1 MSICMAMGEAA
12 GTAAALC
19 AKELRTPRELQ
30 VKELQNALT
39 AKGIEL
45 WQE

>member
-1 MSICMAMGEAA
+1 M
-12 GTAAALC
+12 T